1 MRKERYDI
9 ARYPFRMLIED
20 ALGHKDLEQLHTYYD
35 YEPFTMENNSDT
47 CLLYTSDAAD
57 ATP

>member
-1 MRKERYDI
+1 MRTEKYDI
-9 ARYPFRMLIED
+9 SQYPFRTLIED

-47 CLLYTSDAAD
+47 VLSLIHI
-57 ATP
+57 